1 MALIRLTLLTE
12 RGTPDKGS
20 PESREILVNAQAI
33 EWVTTV
39 AKGDR
44 LYMVIKMVGESGTRK
59 YAAVNAVGNN
69 TVREVSADQ
78 VLRDFQ
84 TVVQSAEDRQ

>member
-12 RGTPDKGS
+12 RRTPDTVS
-20 PESREILVNAQAI
+20 PEPRETLVNAQTI

-44 LYMVIKMVGESGTRK
+44 IYLVIKTVGESGTGK
-59 YAAVNAVGNN
+59 YAAVNAIGNN
-69 TVREVSADQ
+69 TVREVSAEQ

-84 TVVQSAEDRQ
+84 TVVQVAEDRQ